1 MGSSEVP
8 GSHKIIVKEARSPK
22 IHLVSS
28 IAISISPQMS
38 YISNFMTQFNNH
50 RNKPPVGLKQ
60 SDGLGPPRL
69 SNLGGGVGQ
78 MPITIFIGQ
87 KRKNRQEGLS
97 QTTSNSI
104 PGM

>member
-1 MGSSEVP
+1 MGPGP
-8 GSHKIIVKEARSPK
+8 GSPQSARWRAVLPR
-22 IHLVSS
+22 V
-28 IAISISPQMS
+28 M
-38 YISNFMTQFNNH
+38 
-50 RNKPPVGLKQ
+50 PPVGLKQ